1 MAGHLQIN
9 LICHESHHHDNYDNG
24 DYDVDDIDDG
34 DDDDDVEQFL
44 RPGCLC
50 RLW

>member
-1 MAGHLQIN
+1 MALAGHLKKY
-9 LICHESHHHDNYDNG
+9 LICHESHHHDNDDDG
-24 DYDVDDIDDG
+24 DYDVDDVDDG
-34 DDDDDVEQFL
+34 DDDEQFL